1 MRVNQQPSQS
11 IKYLFAVSL
20 LAVHLLPVWMV
31 TYFPSQDGPSHIY
44 NAQVF
49 KIYHHHHNFRIRD
62 VYQLNWSPF
71 PNWSGHLLMALL
83 MYVFPPLICEK
94 IILSLC
100 VLGLPLSM
108 LYFLHSIDKR
118 KILFA
123 LVGLVY
129 SYHYLLMMGF
139 YNFSL
144 SIPIFF
150 STLGY
155 WWKHFS
161 KLTFKRLLIFYTL
174 LTLTYF
180 SHFQSFLL
188 LVISISVLAS
198 FRSLLWPERWSALIF
213 GRLLTLLRFVG
224 YILPFYVVSLTY
236 YLTKTSGYGK
246 NYRKLAWLNEYFFN
260 LKSLVYF
267 REDHI
272 WIGRLLFGLLFF
284 LFFLT
289 LWQRVK
295 SIAKH
300 FLEQSRFSLQ
310 LTDSFFVIF
319 ILFTIIYYISPNNIQ
334 SGGGWINDRV
344 HIYLVLLLLP
354 FLTVTLHRYL
364 KNIVVVILVGLSLW
378 HLSYTIY
385 DNLALSREISEMTKS
400 VGLIKENKTVVLY
413 LDKPGQKFSESLGE
427 IEYVKPFL
435 HVGSYYC
442 LNNKVALLRN
452 YEAAFDY
459 FPVNYRYQMSSRP
472 YSGPKTS
479 YPRPADYVLAWR
491 MTKQGIDNLERVV
504 LGDSY
509 NCLHVAP
516 RYTLYQLKEPVPN
529 IHWWWNNQSDN
540 RPLIFDF
547 QPDRSVALDDSVVIS
562 PISRYENYEH
572 CYGWITE
579 GKLTAAVSNRQFVT
593 PLLADSISGT
603 TKTDGVFR
611 VALPNGRYNVTNFF
625 QTDRRSIRVIANGI
639 SQKNQRRTNHD
650 IIEQNYNIT
659 ITEKQL
665 TQIVYSKGRTWSWY
679 GCRIQPI
686 D

>member
-49 KIYHHHHNFRIRD
+49 KTYHHHHNFRIRD

-100 VLGLPLSM
+100 VLGLPLSL

-161 KLTFKRLLIFYTL
+161 KLTFKRLLIFYIL
-174 LTLTYF
+174 LMLTYF

-188 LVISISVLAS
+188 LVISISVLAGL
-198 FRSLLWPERWSALIF
+198 RSLLWPERWSALIF
-213 GRLLTLLRFVG
+213 ERLLTLLRFVG
-224 YILPFYVVSLTY
+224 YISPFYVVSLTY

-284 LFFLT
+284 LF
-289 LWQRVK
+289 
-295 SIAKH
+295 
-300 FLEQSRFSLQ
+300 
-310 LTDSFFVIF
+310 
-319 ILFTIIYYISPNNIQ
+319 Y
-334 SGGGWINDRV
+334 G
-344 HIYLVLLLLP
+344 
-354 FLTVTLHRYL
+354 
-364 KNIVVVILVGLSLW
+364 
-378 HLSYTIY
+378 
-385 DNLALSREISEMTKS
+385 
-400 VGLIKENKTVVLY
+400 KE
-413 LDKPGQKFSESLGE
+413 
-427 IEYVKPFL
+427 
-435 HVGSYYC
+435 
-442 LNNKVALLRN
+442 
-452 YEAAFDY
+452 
-459 FPVNYRYQMSSRP
+459 
-472 YSGPKTS
+472 
-479 YPRPADYVLAWR
+479 
-491 MTKQGIDNLERVV
+491 
-504 LGDSY
+504 
-509 NCLHVAP
+509 
-516 RYTLYQLKEPVPN
+516 
-529 IHWWWNNQSDN
+529 
-540 RPLIFDF
+540 
-547 QPDRSVALDDSVVIS
+547 
-562 PISRYENYEH
+562 
-572 CYGWITE
+572 
-579 GKLTAAVSNRQFVT
+579 
-593 PLLADSISGT
+593 
-603 TKTDGVFR
+603 
-611 VALPNGRYNVTNFF
+611 
-625 QTDRRSIRVIANGI
+625 
-639 SQKNQRRTNHD
+639 
-650 IIEQNYNIT
+650 
-659 ITEKQL
+659 
-665 TQIVYSKGRTWSWY
+665 
-679 GCRIQPI
+679 
-686 D
+686 